1 MFKTNMGTADRAI
14 RAIAGVVLLALYFM
28 GTAAGMWGWVALVA
42 GIVLLATAVLGWCP
56 PYTLLGINTCG
67 VKKA

>member
-28 GTAAGMWGWVALVA
+28 GTATGVWQWVALIV

-56 PYTLLGINTCG
+56 PYSLLGINTCG